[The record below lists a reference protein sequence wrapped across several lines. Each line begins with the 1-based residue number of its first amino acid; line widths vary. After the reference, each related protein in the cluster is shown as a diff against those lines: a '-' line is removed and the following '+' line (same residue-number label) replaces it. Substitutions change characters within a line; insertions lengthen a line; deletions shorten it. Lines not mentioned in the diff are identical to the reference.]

1 MKKLLFT
8 IAAIAVLVFVSC
20 GSKSKTKTET
30 AEPLVDTTAL
40 APDLKLGFDAL
51 STQLT
56 NALKSND
63 AESVTKALANLTA
76 MYKTLANSG
85 QLDELKR
92 YGMLAKNLV
101 EEYAGEIKNLAT
113 EIPAISK
120 LYSNIEALP
129 VSANTTLDEAKAA
142 VSDEAISMASES
154 FQKGAQAGATAE
166 AAAEALKNAPAAAKE
181 TMNEALSD
189 TKEAAN
195 DAANV
200 AKKDM
205 EEAANNTK
213 EAANQAAKSAKK
225 EMSDAVNNT
234 KEAASDAAKKAKNKL
249 GL

>member
-1 MKKLLFT
+1 MKKLLFI
-8 IAAIAVLVFVSC
+8 IAAIAALVFVGC

-30 AEPLVDTTAL
+30 AEPLVDTTEL

-51 STQLT
+51 STTQLT

-142 VSDEAISMASES
+142 VSDEAISMASET

-181 TMNEALSD
+181 TMSEALTD
-189 TKEAAN
+189 TKETAN
-195 DAANV
+195 D
-200 AKKDM
+200 
-205 EEAANNTK
+205 
-213 EAANQAAKSAKK
+213 AAKSAKK
-225 EMSDAVNNT
+225 EMTDAVNNT
-234 KEAASDAAKKAKNKL
+234 KAAASDAAKNAKNKF